1 MYIIQGVDSARY
13 ECTGFGALRESPD
26 LGFHWFKPA
35 GLPRQV
41 RLAEQTL
48 MALSRADEALGRLA
62 GVGQLLPDADVLLRP
77 YAMKEALASSR
88 IEGTQADLQSAF
100 QEEAKPSSSQARRFD
115 DREVVRYLTALREGL
130 RTIEACGGLNL
141 NVVFEAHARLMGNKH
156 REAGLVRDQPVWL
169 GSPTNRP
176 ETAEFVPPI
185 GPAIE
190 VALRD
195 WTEYVTNPPPLPPLV
210 RAALLH
216 YQFLTIHPF
225 VDGNGRAGRLLVLLF
240 LTAERR
246 LPVPLLYLSPYF
258 EYHRRQYYDR
268 LQAVRERGELQQWLQ
283 FFCTAVE
290 MQANDGVQRAKTL
303 LALRER
309 YRTELTRSRSRADEV
324 VELLFRNPV
333 VHAPLVKNH
342 LKISNQGALNLLQGL
357 QRRGWVDEYARSGR
371 GGTKLWIAREIFD
384 AMVQPVIDPTP

>member
-1 MYIIQGVDSARY
+1 MDSARY
-13 ECTGFGALRESPD
+13 VCTEFGALRESPD
-26 LGFHWFKPA
+26 SGFSWFEPA
-35 GLPRQV
+35 RLPRQV
-41 RLAEQTL
+41 PLAEQTL

-62 GVGQLLPDADVLLRP
+62 GVGQLLPDPDVLLRP

-100 QEEAKPSSSQARRFD
+100 QEEAKPSPSKAGRFD
-115 DREVVRYLTALREGL
+115 DQEVVRYRSALHEGL
-130 RTIEACGGLNL
+130 RTIETYGRLGL
-141 NVVFEAHARLMGNKH
+141 NVVFESHARLMGNSLQ
-156 REAGLVRDQPVWL
+156 GVGPVRDQPVWL
-169 GSPTNRP
+169 GSPTDRP

-190 VALRD
+190 AALHDWADYVA
-195 WTEYVTNPPPLPPLV
+195 NPPPLPPLA

-225 VDGNGRAGRLLVLLF
+225 IDGNGRAGRLLVLLF
-240 LTAERR
+240 LTAEQR

-258 EYHRRQYYDR
+258 EHHRRQYYDR

-342 LKISNQGALNLLQGL
+342 LKISNQGALNLLHGL

-371 GGTKLWIAREIFD
+371 GGTKLWIAREVLD
-384 AMVQPVIDPTP
+384 AMVQPIIDPAP